1 MQRALQGTPAL
12 SVSVKQ
18 AGEGLPEALWG
29 LMGAREGVNWAGEA
43 GVQILGSWL
52 GERPG
57 PSRLEKDWTEVREMA
72 LK

>member
-1 MQRALQGTPAL
+1 M
-12 SVSVKQ
+12 
-18 AGEGLPEALWG
+18 
-29 LMGAREGVNWAGEA
+29 AGEA